1 MRLQWNRWI
10 LGFTRRLSLR
20 NKIVVLYVLILLLPT
35 LVLSSGA
42 VYGVIRSFHH
52 SYTNTA
58 EEAVRQT
65 AQIVDFSKKSYDLLA
80 VRTATDGELIA
91 RLGREYA
98 DMSEVVDTVN
108 YVDRTFLIT
117 SKYLPGIADFRI
129 YHTNET
135 LVQDGQLL
143 WRPEARMLSG
153 MEERSWY
160 EAAEKSDS
168 PLYWSSVPGNAD
180 QTVITRKI
188 IDNTGNLLGVVYILL
203 NYDTVFGEL
212 LDHPFND
219 GSLYIVDDAHRIL
232 AATDRADIGK
242 RLQVKDW
249 GDGSASGGG
258 SEAGTGG
265 AAPLQGAAGS
275 GTSIAAAAA
284 AEKSDELDLTG
295 TKDMLMTQ
303 PLSSHW
309 TLVALMRTKHLDN
322 QNRMVLLLI
331 VSIVTFFLLLSLSLM
346 TTIVRNIVRRIRKLG
361 SRMGGLSRGEF
372 EASVRYSENDELGE
386 LENRFNSMSE
396 QLGKLVE
403 DITKAGLAEKEQAF
417 KALQAQINPH
427 FIYNSLGLLRWR
439 AMDVDDQEQIQIID
453 ALTTFYRI
461 TLNNQIS
468 AIRIRDELEHVKAYL
483 DICQFRY
490 PGRVKVEWAIDDG
503 ALDFYT
509 IKTVLQPIVENCYL
523 HGAITRKPGALIRIT
538 VDREA
543 EGMIRMSV
551 YDNGQGIDPQ
561 VLADISQGVH
571 AGKGSGFG
579 TPNIKER
586 LALYFGTG
594 AELTIGSEPGEWTLV
609 SIVFPACAVEPMIR
623 REA

>member
-1 MRLQWNRWI
+1 MRLRLDKWI

-20 NKIVVLYVLILLLPT
+20 GKIVVLYVLILLLPT
-35 LVLSSGA
+35 LVFSSGA
-42 VYGVIRSFHH
+42 VYLVIRSFHH
-52 SYTNTA
+52 SYMNTA

-98 DMSEVVDTVN
+98 DMTEIVDTVN
-108 YVDRTFLIT
+108 YVDRTFQIT
-117 SKYLPGIADFRI
+117 SKYLPGITDFRI
-129 YHTNET
+129 YHTNGT

-153 MEERSWY
+153 MDESAWY
-160 EAAEKSDS
+160 EQSKRS
-168 PLYWSSVPGNAD
+168 PNPLFWSSVPGNPN
-180 QTVITRKI
+180 QSILTRKI
-188 IDNTGNLLGVVYILL
+188 IDNTGELLGRVYILL

-219 GSLYIVDDAHRIL
+219 GSLYIVDDSRRVL
-232 AATDRADIGK
+232 AATNRAEIGK
-242 RLQVKDW
+242 RLQLKVWPDDNVSTKQ
-249 GDGSASGGG
+249 
-258 SEAGTGG
+258 T
-265 AAPLQGAAGS
+265 AAPD
-275 GTSIAAAAA
+275 
-284 AEKSDELDLTG
+284 KSSDVLDLTG
-295 TKDMLMTQ
+295 TKEMLMTQ

-322 QNRMVLLLI
+322 QNRTILI
-331 VSIVTFFLLLSLSLM
+331 VIVGIVTFFLLLSLSLM

-361 SRMGGLSRGEF
+361 TRMGDLSRGEF
-372 EASVRYSENDELGE
+372 EAVVRYSENDELGE

-396 QLGKLVE
+396 RLGKLVE

-439 AMDVDDQEQIQIID
+439 AMDADDREQIQIID

-468 AIRIRDELEHVKAYL
+468 VIRIWDELEHVKAYL
-483 DICQFRY
+483 EICQFRY
-490 PGRVKVEWAIDDG
+490 PGRVRVEWDIDEGAIES
-503 ALDFYT
+503 YT

-523 HGAITRKPGALIRIT
+523 HGAITRRPGALIRIAVT
-538 VDREA
+538 RQADT
-543 EGMIRMSV
+543 IRMSV
-551 YDNGQGIDPQ
+551 YDNGQGIPAD
-561 VLADISQGVH
+561 VLRDVERGTHV
-571 AGKGSGFG
+571 GKGSGFG

-586 LALYFGTG
+586 LALYFGSD
-594 AELTIGSEPGEWTLV
+594 AALAIESEPGAWTRV
-609 SIVFPACAVEPMIR
+609 SITFPACSAEPAIR
-623 REA
+623 RES